1 VAVEIVVSEDQGF
14 WILIVYG
21 LAVVVGFYLIE
32 AVRKIISVV
41 QAVL

>member
-1 VAVEIVVSEDQGF
+1 MAVEIVVSEDQGF

-21 LAVVVGFYLIE
+21 LAVVLGFYLIQG
-32 AVRKIISVV
+32 VRKIISVV